1 MFWDLKIYS
10 MIETDILWY
19 DLREYMCYFLCG
31 ACVFSPLLPW
41 LCLTCIMNYP
51 LCMTHDLATANHHD
65 HAWTENWAHNI
76 CKLSMPMSI
85 VRLLSNPREHRQ
97 RSRLYKLYGTWKNY
111 PPQHALLN
119 VGFMTIL
126 RRTDCFILIWACSAV
141 LTEPHNCHFQIVPA
155 SKQNPNKNK
164 NVVLSCCH
172 VVPRKRCLLS
182 CMVGLTQLTTPREW
196 STIRI
201 TDPVGVKG

>member
-1 MFWDLKIYS
+1 M
-10 MIETDILWY
+10 
-19 DLREYMCYFLCG
+19 
-31 ACVFSPLLPW
+31 FSPLVLWPCLPW
-41 LCLTCIMNYP
+41 IMNYI
-51 LCMTHDLATANHHD
+51 LCMTHDLATANHHN
-65 HAWTENWAHNI
+65 HAWTEKWAHNI
-76 CKLSMPMSI
+76 CKLSMPLSL
-85 VRLLSNPREHRQ
+85 VRLLFDPRKPR
-97 RSRLYKLYGTWKNY
+97 RRGRLYRIHGTYKNY

-126 RRTDCFILIWACSAV
+126 RRKGCFILIWTFSVV

-155 SKQNPNKNK
+155 SKQNPHKNR

-172 VVPRKRCLLS
+172 VVPRKRCLWS

-201 TDPVGVKG
+201 IDPVGVKG